1 MLVIDSY
8 YKKATK
14 IIQEACKLL
23 RDSDRVRG
31 IENAIT
37 VFMSG
42 INRGD
47 PKCAYGILDVVMH
60 QGTYTIS
67 DNEAASIYRASFPEI
82 KLLAQNGDAEA
93 MVMVAQGLRYGI
105 VQDEEYPYAFWL
117 SEAVRLGNEWATT
130 VIKDIEDGGEPWV
143 LAESTEAI
151 SDNMLKGMDS
161 TDMLLFDYG
170 ADLDDLDIHS
180 NELQESVLFSEP
192 DWKFKEQYGINSYI
206 KKKDQEAELNK
217 SGEDYVERE
226 DSSTEISYNT
236 VESIV
241 LDSLEDALGVYAEDI
256 VSIDEGTKFD
266 ESVSI
271 EIHFDTP
278 AFAQRCYPGSEFSM
292 IYRVVKDKAEIYV
305 FVGSDCYDL
314 EEANYFIDDYMETSE
329 FSEIWRVPL
338 RAERG
343 RGLALKTD
351 FIFKSE
357 KELGEKFFK
366 RLDLLVDEAFVKT
379 LSSFIHYFDN

>member
-60 QGTYTIS
+60 HGSYTIS

-151 SDNMLKGMDS
+151 SDNMLKGMDA

-170 ADLDDLDIHS
+170 ADLDDLDIPS
-180 NELQESVLFSEP
+180 NELQESVLLSET
-192 DWKFKEQYGINSYI
+192 DWAFKEQ
-206 KKKDQEAELNK
+206 ELGLKK

-241 LDSLEDALGVYAEDI
+241 LDSLEDALGVYEEDI
-256 VSIDEGTKFD
+256 VSIDEGTRFD

-278 AFAQRCYPGSEFSM
+278 AFAQRCYPGAELSM

-305 FVGSDCYDL
+305 FVGSDCYDF

-351 FIFKSE
+351 FNFKSE
-357 KELGEKFFK
+357 KELGGKLFN

-379 LSSFIHYFDN
+379 LSSFVHYFDN